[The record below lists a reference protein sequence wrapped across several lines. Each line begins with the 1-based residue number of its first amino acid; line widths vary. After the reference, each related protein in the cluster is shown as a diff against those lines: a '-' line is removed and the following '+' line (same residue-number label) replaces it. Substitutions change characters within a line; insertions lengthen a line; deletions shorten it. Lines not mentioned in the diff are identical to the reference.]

1 MSIIQEKIVNNG
13 HGALS
18 SSYFCVHSTAN
29 PGASAA
35 NHVSL
40 WSRDYEYA
48 VHLVSDWTEAY
59 HTVPYDRLCYQVGNG
74 NSLVEGLE
82 ICEAINQEDFMKGI
96 QIAAQVVRERLAAH
110 GWGVVRLITH
120 NDASQRWGGSDHTD
134 PLPYFARFNYTWQD
148 FVNLVQDST
157 ATISVN
163 AASADVNNWKDNN
176 MFMVETTTPWGTTA
190 YALLGEVT
198 GARALTD
205 IEALGYAQGLT
216 THGKGNFDIYN
227 MLISQA
233 WQRHND
239 FLTAMGKEVTES
251 VEEATQRIVDATKK

>member
-1 MSIIQEKIVNNG
+1 MSIIQERIVNNG

-18 SSYFCVHSTAN
+18 PSYFCVHSTAN

-96 QIAAQVVRERLAAH
+96 QIAAQVVRERLTAH
-110 GWGVVRLITH
+110 GWGIDRLITH
-120 NDASQRWGGSDHTD
+120 NDATQRWGGSDHSD
-134 PLPYFARFNYTWQD
+134 PLPYFAKFNYSWQQFID
-148 FVNLVQDST
+148 LVKSGTNTST
-157 ATISVN
+157 TIIG
-163 AASADVNNWKDNN
+163 KDISN
-176 MFMVETTTPWGTTA
+176 MFMIETTTPWNTTA
-190 YALLGEVT
+190 YVLIGEIT
-198 GARALTD
+198 GARALSD
-205 IEALGYAQGLT
+205 IEALGYANGLGT
-216 THGKGNFDIYN
+216 TGKVNWDIYN

-233 WQRHND
+233 WQRYND
-239 FLTAMGKEVTES
+239 FMKSMGKEMSES
-251 VEEATQRIVDATKK
+251 IEEATQRVINATKKDGE

>member
-1 MSIIQEKIVNNG
+1 MSIIQERIVNNG

-18 SSYFCVHSTAN
+18 PSYFCVHSTAN

-74 NSLVEGLE
+74 NSYVEGLE
-82 ICEAINQEDFMKGI
+82 ICEATNADDFMRGVR
-96 QIAAQVVRERLAAH
+96 IAAQVVRERLAAH
-110 GWGVVRLITH
+110 GWSTDRLITH
-120 NDASQRWGGSDHTD
+120 NDATHKWGGSDHTD
-134 PLPYFARFNYTWQD
+134 SLPYLARFNYTWQQ
-148 FVNLVQDST
+148 FVDLVKNGTLTQT
-157 ATISVN
+157 TG
-163 AASADVNNWKDNN
+163 KETTT
-176 MFMVETTTPWGTTA
+176 MFMIETTTPWGTTA
-190 YALLGEVT
+190 YALLGEIT
-198 GARALTD
+198 GARALSN

-216 THGKGNFDIYN
+216 THGTVNWDVYN
-227 MLISQA
+227 LLITQA

-239 FLTAMGKEVTES
+239 FMTAMGKGVAES
-251 VEEATQRIVDATKK
+251 VEEATQRILNATKKDGE

>member
-1 MSIIQEKIVNNG
+1 MSIIQERIVNNG

-18 SSYFCVHSTAN
+18 PSYFCVHSTAN

-74 NSLVEGLE
+74 NSYVEGLE
-82 ICEAINQEDFMKGI
+82 ICEATNADDFMRGVR
-96 QIAAQVVRERLAAH
+96 IAAQVVRERLAAH
-110 GWGVVRLITH
+110 GWSTDRLITH
-120 NDASQRWGGSDHTD
+120 NDATHKWGGSDHTD
-134 PLPYFARFNYTWQD
+134 PLPYFARFNYTWQQ
-148 FVNLVQDST
+148 FVDLVKNGTLTQT
-157 ATISVN
+157 TG
-163 AASADVNNWKDNN
+163 KETTT
-176 MFMVETTTPWGTTA
+176 MFMIETTTPWGTTA
-190 YALLGEVT
+190 YALLGEIT
-198 GARALTD
+198 GARALSN

-216 THGKGNFDIYN
+216 THGTVNWDVYN
-227 MLISQA
+227 LLITQA

-239 FLTAMGKEVTES
+239 FMTAMGEGVAES
-251 VEEATQRIVDATKK
+251 VEEATQRILNATKKDGE